1 VKKEAFRFAFEK
13 SERKEDLMREREREG
28 GIYLV
33 MLVAKLS
40 QSESTESHRLV
51 PSPKGMLK

>member
-1 VKKEAFRFAFEK
+1 V
-13 SERKEDLMREREREG
+13 RERERESEG

-51 PSPKGMLK
+51 PLTEGNALNKSIK